1 MTAWRDILLGICSKN
16 QKAQGI
22 TEYALILAFMVAV
35 AVALGLPG
43 GSPIEDAVRGKFA
56 YVTELLQSWL
66 ANL

>member
-1 MTAWRDILLGICSKN
+1 MAAWRDVLFGLCSKN

-43 GSPIEDAVRGKFA
+43 DSPIEDAVHDKFA

>member
-1 MTAWRDILLGICSKN
+1 MAVWHDILVGFCSKS

-35 AVALGLPG
+35 AVAIGLPG
-43 GSPIEDAVRGKFA
+43 DSPIEDAVHGKFA

>member
-1 MTAWRDILLGICSKN
+1 MAAWRDVLFGLCSKN

-43 GSPIEDAVRGKFA
+43 DSPIEDAVHGKFA

>member
-1 MTAWRDILLGICSKN
+1 MAVWRDILLRICSKN
-16 QKAQGI
+16 QKAQGL

-43 GSPIEDAVRGKFA
+43 DSPIEDAVHDKFA

>member
-1 MTAWRDILLGICSKN
+1 MAVWRDILLGICSKN
-16 QKAQGI
+16 QKAQGL

-43 GSPIEDAVRGKFA
+43 DSPIEDAVHDRFA

>member
-1 MTAWRDILLGICSKN
+1 MAVWHDILVGFCSKS

-43 GSPIEDAVRGKFA
+43 DSPIEDAVHDRFA